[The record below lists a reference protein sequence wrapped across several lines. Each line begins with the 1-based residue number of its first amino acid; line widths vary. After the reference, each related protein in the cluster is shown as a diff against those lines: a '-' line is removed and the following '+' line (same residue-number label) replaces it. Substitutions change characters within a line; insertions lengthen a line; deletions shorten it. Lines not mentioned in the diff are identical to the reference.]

1 MSRTASRRPLA
12 FLAAISRRFG
22 EMRTLQTAGALSFTT
37 LLAIVPL
44 LTVALWGSSSVPALA
59 ETLAAFERFLAAQ
72 LLPEGALG
80 ARVPGSIG
88 EFTGNAA
95 RLGTVGLGFLLLV
108 AVMLLLTVEDTLN
121 RIFAVV
127 HRRSLLRRLLVYAVL
142 LALGPVL
149 VGAGLT
155 MTTYLLGASFGLL
168 ELDEASRTALGVL
181 PFAFT
186 CGALTLLYFLA
197 PFRRVDAGHALLGG
211 LFAAALFELAKRGF
225 ALFIAKFPTYT
236 LVYGAFAAV
245 PMFLLW
251 LYLSWLVV
259 LTGAI
264 LTAQLTETGGKA

>member
-1 MSRTASRRPLA
+1 MA
-12 FLAAISRRFG
+12 RRFG
-22 EMRTLQTAGALSFTT
+22 EIRTLQTAGSLSFTT

-44 LTVALWGSSSVPALA
+44 LTVALWGSSGVPALA
-59 ETLAAFERFLAAQ
+59 EVLASFERFLAAQ

-88 EFTGNAA
+88 EFTSNAA
-95 RLGTVGLGFLLLV
+95 RLGAVGLGFLLVV
-108 AVMLLLTVEDTLN
+108 AVMLLLIVEDTLN

-127 HRRSLLRRLLVYAVL
+127 RRRSLLRRLLVHAVL
-142 LALGPVL
+142 LTLGPVL

-155 MTTYLLGASFGLL
+155 MTTYLLGASLGML
-168 ELDEASRTALGVL
+168 ELDEVSRAVLGVL

-186 CGALTLLYFLA
+186 CGALTLLYFLV
-197 PFRRVDAGHALLGG
+197 PFRHVDSGHALLGG

-225 ALFIAKFPTYT
+225 ALFIVKYPTYT
-236 LVYGAFAAV
+236 LVYGAFAAL

-251 LYLSWLVV
+251 LYVSWLVV

-264 LTAQLTETGGKA
+264 LTAQLTGSGDPA